1 MTIETKMLRV
11 KITSKDNPSKT
22 VVVGM
27 SRKTYE
33 ILQKNRE
40 VPDDFK
46 GDFET
51 GIIIETDDILEIE
64 VLDNGNEDL

>member
-1 MTIETKMLRV
+1 
-11 KITSKDNPSKT
+11 
-22 VVVGM
+22 M

-46 GDFET
+46 NDFET

-64 VLDNGNEDL
+64 VLEDND

>member
-1 MTIETKMLRV
+1 MRV
-11 KITSKDNPSKT
+11 KITSKDNPSKPM
-22 VVVGM
+22 VVGM

-46 GDFET
+46 NDFET

-64 VLDNGNEDL
+64 VLEDND